1 MKNLRLISLVLVLV
15 LFSSLWGEDLKFPRV
30 SLGAKIS
37 QTIGLTDVKIVYHR
51 PGVKGRVIWGELV
64 PYDKVWRT
72 GANEATTIEFSSDVM
87 IGDNKLTAGTY
98 GLFTIPGKDEWT
110 IIFSKQNKIWGTMGY
125 KEEQDALRVK
135 VKPASAPHCEWM
147 QFQFVDLHEGSAK
160 VILHW
165 EKIMV
170 SFTIKVDTRGTLV
183 KNIEQTLGRHW
194 LTPYYAANYAYHNEM
209 IDKAKEWVKS
219 SISVEKNY
227 FNMLL
232 KAQIHK
238 KLAKT
243 KKETQAAVKILEE
256 ALKLSEKLPKQQQ
269 HYVETGKK
277 LYEEWTGK
285 TKK

>member
-1 MKNLRLISLVLVLV
+1 MKNLRLILLVLVLA
-15 LFSSLWGEDLKFPRV
+15 LFSGLWGEDLKFPRV
-30 SLGAKIS
+30 SPGAEVS

-87 IGDNKLTAGTY
+87 IGDNKLAAGTY

-110 IIFSKQNKIWGTMGY
+110 IIFSKQNKIWGAMGY

-160 VILHW
+160 VNLHW

-170 SFTIKVDTRGTLV
+170 SFTIKVDTRGALV
-183 KNIEQTLGRHW
+183 KNIEKTLDSYW

-219 SISVEKNY
+219 SLSIEKNY

-243 KKETQAAVKILEE
+243 KKETREAIKILEE
-256 ALKLSEKLPKQQQ
+256 ALKLSETLPKHQQG
-269 HYVETGKK
+269 YVKTGKA
-277 LYEEWTGK
+277 LLEEWTGK